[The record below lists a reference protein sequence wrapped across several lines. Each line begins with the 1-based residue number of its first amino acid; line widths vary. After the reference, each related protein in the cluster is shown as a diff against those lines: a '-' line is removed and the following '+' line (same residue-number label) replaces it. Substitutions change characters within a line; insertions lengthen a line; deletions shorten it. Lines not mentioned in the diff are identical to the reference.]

1 MSIVTVKGV
10 SGFRLP
16 RYSEIPDV
24 GLYLEQTTKYINSF
38 LEPIGFE
45 ITSAMIKNYV
55 KKGLLKNPEKK
66 QYYADHIA
74 HLIAVSVLKNVI
86 PLENIAMLF
95 QYQKKVYTDEIAYD
109 YLCKKLESMLYYQF
123 GIKDSVDKIG
133 TTNSIE
139 KNMLKSAIIA
149 VSHIIYLKSCFSQ
162 IDDEEK

>member
-24 GLYLEQTTKYINSF
+24 GLYLEQTTKYINKY
-38 LEPIGFE
+38 LQPIGFE
-45 ITSAMIKNYV
+45 ITASMIKNYV
-55 KKGLLKNPEKK
+55 KKGLVKNPEQK
-66 QYYADHIA
+66 QYYADQIA
-74 HLIAVSVLKNVI
+74 HLISISVLKNVI
-86 PLENIAMLF
+86 SLENIASLF
-95 QYQKKVYTDEIAYD
+95 VYQQNVYTDEIAYN
-109 YLCKKLESMLYYQF
+109 YFCKKLESMLYYQF

>member
-95 QYQKKVYTDEIAYD
+95 QYQQKVYTDEIAYD

>member
-1 MSIVTVKGV
+1 MSIVTLKGV

-95 QYQKKVYTDEIAYD
+95 QYQQKVYTDEIAYD

>member
-1 MSIVTVKGV
+1 MSIVTLKGV
-10 SGFRLP
+10 SEFRLP

-24 GLYLEQTTKYINSF
+24 GLYLEQTTKYINSY

-55 KKGLLKNPEKK
+55 KKGLLKNPEQK

-95 QYQKKVYTDEIAYD
+95 QYQQKVYTDKVAYD
-109 YLCKKLESMLYYQF
+109 YFCNKLESMLFYQF
-123 GIKDSVDKIG
+123 GIKDSVDIIG
-133 TTNSIE
+133 TTDSIE
-139 KNMLKSAIIA
+139 KNMLRSAIVA

-162 IDDEEK
+162 MTEQEK